1 MMRCRSSRWNNW
13 SPNGR
18 TGGSAAA
25 TIDGTA
31 IDGAAEGAGVH
42 KGSDTMSPA
51 PVWCRCKDH
60 NSGVEPDRPGQGPV
74 RYRRTQAARVMAGGF
89 RLGLVVLVRVRFGGF
104 AGTAWR
110 GQVGLDVDRVAGG
123 ISHLDALRDQVDGLA
138 PQQFAGG
145 GGELVVLGELPVQAF
160 RRDADLL
167 RLPIDVV
174 GELGLIHAELFL
186 AGQLVQHQGDL
197 DRAPRPALQ
206 VELKLLLGLAGH
218 LQRSE

>member
-25 TIDGTA
+25 TVDGTA
-31 IDGAAEGAGVH
+31 IDGAAESAGVH

-74 RYRRTQAARVMAGGF
+74 RYRRTQAAWVMAEGC
-89 RLGLVVLVRVRFGGF
+89 RLGLVVSIRVGFGGL
-104 AGTAWR
+104 AGVGAAWC
-110 GQVGLDVDRVAGG
+110 GEVGLDVDRVAGG
-123 ISHLDALRDQVDGLA
+123 IGHLGALGDQVHGLA
-138 PQQFAGG
+138 PQQLARG
-145 GGELVVLGELPVQAF
+145 GGELIGLGELPVQAV

-167 RLPIDVV
+167 RLPVDVV
-174 GELGLIHAELFL
+174 DELGLIHAELFL
-186 AGQLVQHQGDL
+186 AGQLVQHQG
-197 DRAPRPALQ
+197 
-206 VELKLLLGLAGH
+206 
-218 LQRSE
+218 